1 MGMRGVVR
9 VSVNVA
15 GREKGEQVDLI
26 LDVHSDMLQPTN
38 ATDICSNSRHSGVNI
53 EGTFLSALY

>member
-26 LDVHSDMLQPTN
+26 LDVHGDMLQPH
-38 ATDICSNSRHSGVNI
+38 ILRY
-53 EGTFLSALY
+53 FL